1 MSTTDRMTTRTRV
14 DDRRGGLRGF
24 ESDETKHSIKTTE
37 LIVFAATVA
46 GVLIAAAVDDAID
59 APLAW
64 TLVTVLAIGYMLSRG
79 IAKAGARHHDNGYGS
94 GDG

>member
-1 MSTTDRMTTRTRV
+1 MSTTDRTSTRV
-14 DDRRGGLRGF
+14 RTDRGGMRGF

-79 IAKAGARHHDNGYGS
+79 IAKAGARHTDNGYS
-94 GDG
+94 DR